1 MQKKCINYTEISDH
15 VTTNLLPIATVREY
29 NIDDIRKYLIEW
41 IQGNPTY
48 DTNGQKSPNDQNR
61 LDRLLTDSKLLTL
74 IKNSM
79 DARLPVFIQET
90 AEQKKNEA
98 FAKFELMPR
107 PTKADVLRAVSWF
120 LCPSVKGEFENN
132 VVKFDAFLRHLANT
146 VLPNVHFEVNPTML
160 LFYSANGNTGKTYR
174 VEAIEEN
181 ISKLGFSTT
190 KTTSKSLFNRGFH
203 SCSDFVDG
211 LSVINEWTNDF
222 DLADDLLKNLI
233 EQNTIRYERK
243 GKEFISQ
250 STKMCV
256 VGASNHRLKINVD
269 RRISFLPFAECPIPK
284 KDTENY
290 RDFLKWE
297 KVTDEEKGRFFQD
310 ILLAYYYFY
319 QITKFP
325 KKNDN
330 KKFISEGTLISGNS
344 VSTPDINDLNT
355 QQTIGGFR
363 DTFMG
368 YVESIKEDPFGNM
381 PAIIKTANCRV
392 YATRHR
398 RCFSQKEY
406 EAIIKALT
414 RDKKIAKLGSGQ
426 YEIKTSKDDILDYIC
441 PKYSVQRYTY
451 LEAYDKL
458 KNILDLSFLDTDP
471 TDNLKAEKHPFDLHS
486 ESPVGEFEC
495 INNFKSLE
503 PTEGHKTI
511 RTQDNVQLQRYLF
524 EIDNIPGKSLEES
537 LSWQKEK
544 LQELQSR
551 GIVYRAV
558 FSGKKSIHIIVALD
572 PGKSDIPSSVDEYK
586 YVWEHLAKK
595 LDLLYADKACNDPAR
610 LTRRPGVMR
619 SNTGKLQELLC
630 NDKNT
635 VCLRWRADYKHQ
647 TAKTSRSFPIITR
660 TDCDLHQFI
669 SRYMKKNN
677 CVYEHGERNKTV
689 CKIRGA
695 LREAGIQYTE
705 QDLLDYG
712 FEQEILNETYNLS
725 QEAQGA

>member
-1 MQKKCINYTEISDH
+1 MSTRIKIPYTEINDYI
-15 VTTNLLPIATVREY
+15 VERLLPIAAIREY
-29 NIDDIRKYLIEW
+29 NIEDTRKCITDW
-41 IQGNPTY
+41 IQQHPTY
-48 DTNGQKSPNDQNR
+48 DTNGKKSPNDQNR

-79 DARLPVFIQET
+79 DARLPEFIQEQ
-90 AEQKKNEA
+90 AKQKKKEA

-107 PTKADVLRAVSWF
+107 PTKKDVLRAVSWF
-120 LCPSVKGEFENN
+120 LCPSAKNEFENN

-250 STKMCV
+250 PTKMCV

-325 KKNDN
+325 KKNNN
-330 KKFISEGTLISGNS
+330 KKFISEGTLLSGNS
-344 VSTPDINDLNT
+344 VSKLDVNDLNA

-381 PAIIKTANCRV
+381 PVIIKTANCRV

-398 RCFSQKEY
+398 RGFSQKEY

-451 LEAYDKL
+451 LEVYDKL
-458 KNILDLSFLDTDP
+458 ENILDLSFLDTDP
-471 TDNLKAEKHPFDLHS
+471 TDNLKAEKHPFDLYS
-486 ESPVGEFEC
+486 ESPTGEFEC
-495 INNFKSLE
+495 INDFKSSQ

-511 RTQDNVQLQRYLF
+511 RTQNNVHLQRFLF
-524 EIDNIPGKSLEES
+524 EIDDIPGKSTEES
-537 LSWQKEK
+537 LAWQKEK
-544 LQELQSR
+544 LQKLQAN
-551 GIVYRAV
+551 GVVYRAV
-558 FSGKKSIHIIVALD
+558 FSGKNQSILC
-572 PGKSDIPSSVDEYK
+572 
-586 YVWEHLAKK
+586 W
-595 LDLLYADKACNDPAR
+595 R
-610 LTRRPGVMR
+610 L
-619 SNTGKLQELLC
+619 
-630 NDKNT
+630 
-635 VCLRWRADYKHQ
+635 
-647 TAKTSRSFPIITR
+647 
-660 TDCDLHQFI
+660 
-669 SRYMKKNN
+669 
-677 CVYEHGERNKTV
+677 
-689 CKIRGA
+689 
-695 LREAGIQYTE
+695 IQYT
-705 QDLLDYG
+705 QIFQYLWMNTNMSGSIWQQNWIWYT
-712 FEQEILNETYNLS
+712 QIKPVMIRR
-725 QEAQGA
+725 A